1 MAGHQ
6 MLAKCPRAQSYST
19 HLRLMGNTS
28 KYQLLGASQATQGSG
43 PGSQLKHLSRFL
55 HTGRM
60 KAAHSASFEIRHST
74 IWFLPRSPTTFILY
88 PNFNETFLLRTH
100 HFTFQSLRLCSA
112 LLRPRWHY
120 VLLEKAGFGVK
131 QKWLKSQLC
140 YYLLIL
146 GREFRA

>member
-1 MAGHQ
+1 
-6 MLAKCPRAQSYST
+6 MLAKCPRAQSCST

-55 HTGRM
+55 HTERM
-60 KAAHSASFEIRHST
+60 KAAHSASFGIRHST
-74 IWFLPRSPTTFILY
+74 IWSLPRSPTTFTLY

-100 HFTFQSLRLCSA
+100 HFTFQSLPLCSA
-112 LLRPRWHY
+112 LLWPRWHY
-120 VLLEKAGFGVK
+120 ILLEKAGFGVK
-131 QKWLKSQLC
+131 QKWLKSQLH
-140 YYLLIL
+140 YYLFIL